1 MQISNENVHISIQN
15 FFFEEFWTTFK
26 KNDCLISLAY
36 VKVGK
41 SSKQNYKTKVIR
53 ANLLNFYFDFDFD
66 FDFEDIII
74 FGKISV
80 LVTFQFW

>member
-1 MQISNENVHISIQN
+1 MQISNENVHISILN
-15 FFFEEFWTTFK
+15 FFLKSFGQNLK
-26 KNDCLISLAY
+26 KNGCLISLAY

-41 SSKQNYKTKVIR
+41 SSKPKYKTKVIR
-53 ANLLNFYFDFDFD
+53 ADLLDFDFDFD

-74 FGKISV
+74 FGKVSV